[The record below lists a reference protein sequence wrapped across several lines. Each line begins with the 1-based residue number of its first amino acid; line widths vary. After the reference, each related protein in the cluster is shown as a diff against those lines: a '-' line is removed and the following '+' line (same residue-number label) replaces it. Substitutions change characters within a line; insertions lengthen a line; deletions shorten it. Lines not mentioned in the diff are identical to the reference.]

1 MSVKIIVPA
10 SLHEMTGSKVVE
22 MGGATVKEA
31 LGDFTRRF
39 PETLE
44 KLFDADGK
52 LLSYIQVF
60 LNKEGTAAEMET
72 RVKDGDEIWLLFVI
86 QGG

>member
-1 MSVKIIVPA
+1 VSVKIIVPA

-22 MGGATVKEA
+22 VSGATVKEV
-31 LGDFTRRF
+31 LGDFTGRF
-39 PETLE
+39 PDASE

-52 LLSYIQVF
+52 LLPYIQVF
-60 LNKEGTAAEMET
+60 LNKGGLAAEMES
-72 RVKDGDEIWLLFVI
+72 RLKDGDEIWLLFVI

>member
-22 MGGATVKEA
+22 VSGATVKEA
-31 LGDFTRRF
+31 LDDFTKRF
-39 PETLE
+39 PDASE

-52 LLSYIQVF
+52 LLPYIQVF
-60 LNKEGTAAEMET
+60 LNKGGSAADLET
-72 RVKDGDEIWLLFVI
+72 RVKDGDELWLLFVI